1 MKRFRLGSMER
12 RPPSRTAA
20 SEGAEPAG
28 LQGASAQPF
37 AARNACVTA
46 ALDTPIALA
55 RSAFDLCTPS
65 VNNRCH
71 SAARAPFTTRSLGV

>member
-1 MKRFRLGSMER
+1 MAVSEKSVPLYER
-12 RPPSRTAA
+12 VQATSVRCREHATGVVSDQDAT
-20 SEGAEPAG
+20 G
-28 LQGASAQPF
+28 LRS
-37 AARNACVTA
+37 ACVTA